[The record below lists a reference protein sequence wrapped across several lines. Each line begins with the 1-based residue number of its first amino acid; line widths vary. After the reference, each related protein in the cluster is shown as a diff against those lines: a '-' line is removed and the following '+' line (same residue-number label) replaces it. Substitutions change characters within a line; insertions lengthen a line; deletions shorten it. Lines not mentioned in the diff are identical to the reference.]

1 MCLLFYYMAGMMME
15 LGTEENTVVEVRA
28 YRQYIYADVQS
39 LSKSFCALYL

>member
-1 MCLLFYYMAGMMME
+1 MCLLFYYTAGMME

-28 YRQYIYADVQS
+28 YRQYIYADVLS